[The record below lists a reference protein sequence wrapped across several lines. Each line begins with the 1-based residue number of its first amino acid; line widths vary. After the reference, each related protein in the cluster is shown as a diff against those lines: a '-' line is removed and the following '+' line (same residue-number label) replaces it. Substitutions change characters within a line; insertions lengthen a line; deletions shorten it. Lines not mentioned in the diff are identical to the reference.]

1 MLVNGF
7 LAAIT
12 TDYYMKAVGIKIAQ
26 ISIQQN
32 KADNYVE
39 IRAKSVRESSIFP
52 QINNV
57 YRVKHNGS
65 YQPLTYTRIIHQKNV
80 QDEVTTTYNH
90 NTAQAVMYRN
100 SDKSTLQYSIAKN
113 SQDIYSFLAKVIS
126 GQVDTGTYPIDANGV
141 SWQANITRYSTE
153 IVDTPL
159 GKYPAVRYEISF
171 QNMTNKKMPYIDM
184 VTFNMLQENNK
195 LNLWVYNRQFAVK
208 ATFKKKGISSTW
220 ELFNMKK

>member
-100 SDKSTLQYSIAKN
+100 SDKSTLQ
-113 SQDIYSFLAKVIS
+113 FL
-126 GQVDTGTYPIDANGV
+126 
-141 SWQANITRYSTE
+141 
-153 IVDTPL
+153 
-159 GKYPAVRYEISF
+159 
-171 QNMTNKKMPYIDM
+171 
-184 VTFNMLQENNK
+184 
-195 LNLWVYNRQFAVK
+195 
-208 ATFKKKGISSTW
+208 
-220 ELFNMKK
+220 